1 MSIIFLLPVKNAR
14 DYFDPQGFKSE
25 ANFTDYVASYADKV
39 VEKVQQQYPDHE
51 IDWSYDW
58 ETLGGTHWALP
69 VDTMSEGEES
79 ELRDELK
86 IIADSVWDNQDF

>member
-1 MSIIFLLPVKNAR
+1 MSILFLLPVKNAR

-51 IDWSYDW
+51 VDWSYDW

-69 VDTMSEGEES
+69 VDTMSEDEES
-79 ELRDELK
+79 ALRDNLK
-86 IIADSVWDNQDF
+86 LIEDNVWDSQDF

>member
-14 DYFDPQGFKSE
+14 EYFDPEGIKND
-25 ANFTDYVASYADKV
+25 ANFIDYVARYADKV
-39 VEKVQQQYPDHE
+39 VENVQQRYPDHE
-51 IDWSYDW
+51 VDWSYDW

-69 VDTMSEGEES
+69 VDTMEEDEES
-79 ELRDELK
+79 ALRDELK